1 LAKSKNMEAV
11 GVAEPKRSSAIR
23 SASFYLPGRP
33 AGRQVPGR
41 AMFSLTNK
49 IALVTG
55 AGSGIGAA
63 IARVFAEAGAQVIV
77 ADIQEG
83 AAKSTAAQIKNAD
96 AITLNVADQAAVENA
111 AAAVL
116 QRHGRL
122 DILVNNAGIGHVG
135 TILQTKADDLDRLYS
150 VNVRGVFNLSKA
162 FLPRMIERKSGNII
176 NLASIGGVVGIRDRL
191 AYCTTKFA
199 VVGLTKSMALDHAL
213 DGVRV
218 NCICPG
224 RVETPFVAARLKE
237 YPDPEKAYR
246 EMAATQALGRMA
258 HPEEIAHAALYLASE
273 ESAFITGTAFLIDGG
288 WSAGK

>member
-1 LAKSKNMEAV
+1 
-11 GVAEPKRSSAIR
+11 
-23 SASFYLPGRP
+23 
-33 AGRQVPGR
+33 
-41 AMFSLTNK
+41 MFSLQNK

-63 IARVFAEAGAQVIV
+63 IAQVFAQAGAHVIV
-77 ADIQEG
+77 ADIQEA
-83 AAKSTAAQIKNAD
+83 AAKASAAQLSNAE
-96 AITLNVADQAAVENA
+96 AMTLNVADEKVVEQAAASVVE
-111 AAAVL
+111 
-116 QRHGRL
+116 RHGCL

-135 TILQTKADDLDRLYS
+135 TILQTKGDDLDRLYS

-162 FLPRMIERKSGNII
+162 FLPQMLERKSGNII

-213 DGVRV
+213 NGIRV

-224 RVETPFVAARLKE
+224 RVETPFVSARLKE

-246 EMAATQALGRMA
+246 EMSATQAIGRMA
-258 HPEEIAHAALYLASE
+258 RPEEIAKAALYLASDD
-273 ESAFITGTAFLIDGG
+273 SAFITGTAFLIDGG